1 MRKPLLTLPLV
12 LLLAACAST
21 TDRGATGI
29 ERKQFLL
36 LPAAQV
42 DAMALESYKGELGK
56 ASQAGK
62 LNTDKANLE
71 RIRVIAD
78 RLIPHVAVF
87 RKDALGWGWEVN
99 LESRDELN
107 AYCAPGGKIM
117 FFTGIITKLA
127 LTDDEIAAIMGHEIA
142 HALREHGRERMSQA
156 YVQQTGMS
164 LIGALGK
171 VSEQNLAIAQMAVQ
185 VGLTLPH
192 SRGQEAEADIVGL
205 ELMAR
210 AGYNPAAAVTLWE
223 RWRPP
228 VPAAV
233 VRPSLARI
241 PRATSASAAS
251 RACCP
256 RSIRCTRPP
265 VASAARR
272 RRASCRATDPQHFCA
287 HEKAGI
293 CRLFHAHPPDSACVE
308 RL

>member
-1 MRKPLLTLPLV
+1 MRHSLFLLPLV
-12 LLLAACAST
+12 ILLASCVST
-21 TDRGATGI
+21 TDSGATGI
-29 ERKQFLL
+29 QRKQFLL
-36 LPAAQV
+36 LPAAQI

-87 RKDALGWGWEVN
+87 RKDALAWGWEVN
-99 LESRDELN
+99 LETRNELN

-117 FFTGIITKLA
+117 FFTGIINKLA

-156 YVQQTGMS
+156 YMQQAGMA
-164 LIGALGK
+164 LIGASGK
-171 VSEQNLAIAQMAVQ
+171 ISEQNLAMAAMAVQ
-185 VGLTLPH
+185 LGLTLPH

-223 RWRPP
+223 KM
-228 VPAAV
+228 A
-233 VRPSLARI
+233 
-241 PRATSASAAS
+241 AAS
-251 RACCP
+251 SGGGGPAFLSTHPSNEQRINGIKALLP
-256 RSIRCTRPP
+256 KVDPLYQ
-265 VASAARR
+265 AARGER
-272 RRASCRATDPQHFCA
+272 SKT
-287 HEKAGI
+287 
-293 CRLFHAHPPDSACVE
+293 PPRIVP
-308 RL
+308 RN